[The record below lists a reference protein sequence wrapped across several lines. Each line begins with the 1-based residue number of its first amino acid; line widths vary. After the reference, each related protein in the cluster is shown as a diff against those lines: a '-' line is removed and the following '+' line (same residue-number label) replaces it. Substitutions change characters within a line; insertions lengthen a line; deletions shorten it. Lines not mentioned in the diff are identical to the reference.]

1 MADSIL
7 IAGDFNIHMENT
19 NDPLQ
24 KAFSAIIDSV
34 GFLQH
39 VSGPTH
45 CHNHTLDLVLS
56 KGINVIDLT
65 IFPQNPGLSDHNLIT
80 FSNKTSDTFA
90 PQVGIFKTCCINST
104 TNKFID
110 ALPGSF
116 GLLNDGRATS
126 SIHNQIEDL
135 NDILRKTLDAVAP
148 LKTKPIRNKKLAP
161 WYTDTTRT
169 LKQASR
175 KLERKSR
182 STKLEVFRLAWID
195 STVLYRKSLISAR
208 SAYLSNLIDTNKNNP
223 KFLFDTIAKLTKK
236 QCLTNEVGLHFSC
249 DEFMNYFDEKII
261 NIRKEIANCTLN
273 CLSSQKLCCTESPQS
288 CPDLVS
294 MATLESFLPVSL
306 ETFTKLINSSKSTNC
321 QLDPI
326 PTKLLK
332 ELLPVIG
339 PSMLNIINCSLSSGS
354 VPTSLKIAEIKPLLK
369 KCNLDPDILKNY
381 RPISNLP
388 FLSKILEK
396 SVSLQRF

>member
-1 MADSIL
+1 M
-7 IAGDFNIHMENT
+7 
-19 NDPLQ
+19 
-24 KAFSAIIDSV
+24 
-34 GFLQH
+34 
-39 VSGPTH
+39 
-45 CHNHTLDLVLS
+45 
-56 KGINVIDLT
+56 
-65 IFPQNPGLSDHNLIT
+65 
-80 FSNKTSDTFA
+80 
-90 PQVGIFKTCCINST
+90 T

-135 NDILRKTLDAVAP
+135 NDILHKTLDAVAP

-175 KLERKSR
+175 KLERKWR

-249 DEFMNYFDEKII
+249 DEFMNYFDEKIM

-273 CLSSQKLCCTESPQS
+273 CLSSQKLCCTVSPQS

-294 MATLESFLPVSL
+294 MATLESFVPVSL

-332 ELLPVIG
+332 ELLPVLG

-388 FLSKILEK
+388 
-396 SVSLQRF
+396 QR